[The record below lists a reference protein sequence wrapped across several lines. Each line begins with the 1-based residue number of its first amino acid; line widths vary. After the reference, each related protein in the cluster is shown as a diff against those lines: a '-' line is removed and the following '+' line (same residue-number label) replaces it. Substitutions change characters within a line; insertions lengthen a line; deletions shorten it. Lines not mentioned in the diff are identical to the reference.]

1 MFGSWPAGLSGWVS
15 VMSGRP
21 LGIAVLSFVWLVACG
36 GTRIGHFSAASA
48 AIAVLA
54 AGPEG
59 GDQTSLRV
67 LIQRTGKPVAGG
79 VCIVAVHFGCE
90 TTSWSVEPQERGL
103 HTCCPVVGIRR
114 WSRRPCGIRWLR
126 TESEECGSTQLPR
139 WL

>member
-1 MFGSWPAGLSGWVS
+1 MFGSLPVGLSGWVL
-15 VMSGRP
+15 VISGRP
-21 LGIAVLSFVWLVACG
+21 LGVAVLSFVWLVACG

-67 LIQRTGKPVAGG
+67 LIQRTGETCLRRRVHRGG
-79 VCIVAVHFGCE
+79 SFGCE
-90 TTSWSVEPQERGL
+90 TTSWSVGPQERGL
-103 HTCCPVVGIRR
+103 HTCCPVVGSGR
-114 WSRRPCGIRWLR
+114 WPRVPCGIRWLR

-139 WL
+139 SL